1 MNIFFK
7 CKSLLGLFVATM
19 LIVSCASSDQ
29 VVSNKLIQKR
39 KYTKGFFVN
48 KVSKSEKLAIQKV
61 QEGSSKATT
70 LLALSNRE
78 SDVEYS
84 NIHPLTSKSIPI
96 SIDNNEAEKK
106 ENEIIT
112 IKPTVGSKMVSR
124 KVRGLIEKANRA
136 ELNSK
141 KQGNKKESKSNKRAG
156 DDQIVALLLA
166 FFVGGLGIHR
176 FYLGYTWQGVVQLL
190 TLGGC
195 GIWSLIDFIRI
206 LVGDLGPKDGGY
218 SNRL

>member
-84 NIHPLTSKSIPI
+84 SIHPSTSKSIPI